1 MGSDWIDIIVGAV
14 CSLIAAFGGG
24 GIIYYRQTKKMKD
37 IEVVHTQ
44 ADEWKRLYEESEDE
58 RKTLSNKID
67 ELYKE
72 QHELRRK
79 MLMLEV
85 EVKRLLPYTCT
96 RIDCNQRQQCT
107 LTDDE

>member
-1 MGSDWIDIIVGAV
+1 MDVIVGAL
-14 CSLIAAFGGG
+14 CSLIAVLGGG
-24 GIIYYRQTKKMKD
+24 GIIYHRQTKKMKD
-37 IEVVHTQ
+37 MEVIHTQ
-44 ADEWKRLYEESEDE
+44 SDEWKRLYEESEDE
-58 RKTLSNKID
+58 RKTLNNKID

-96 RIDCNQRQQCT
+96 RLDCNQRQQCT
-107 LTDDE
+107 AIDDE